1 LNQNTTGSAAT
12 AIASSTQSLGDSTT
26 NIATT
31 EFVAKGL
38 VAKTN
43 KTYVD
48 NALSAKANLVSPTF
62 SGSPVAPTATST
74 DSSTVIATTAFVKGS
89 LSAKASKSYVDN
101 SNALKANLASPAFMG
116 APLAPT
122 AASNDSSTTIA
133 TTAFVKGGL
142 VSKASKTYV
151 DNVIAAKASTASPT
165 FTGSPAAPTA
175 VSTDSSTILA
185 TTAFVK
191 GGLAGKV
198 SKAYVDNVNALMA
211 PLASPE
217 LTGTPTAPTA
227 TAGTNTTQVAT
238 TAFVKAA
245 VDAVI
250 TGSNGTTQSAN
261 DNSTKLATTEYV
273 DRADALKANLNS
285 PTFTGTVA
293 APTATAGDSTTKIAT
308 TAFVDRAVTSN
319 TSYTTDV
326 ASNGE
331 ILIKTATGVKWATEV
346 AESKSRTSSNSN
358 DHVYT
363 LSSAPLAGTTIKVFN
378 GSGAK
383 IKISGITVSGSSVT
397 INVGS
402 SSNPGTLDFYYYK

>member
-1 LNQNTTGSAAT
+1 
-12 AIASSTQSLGDSTT
+12 
-26 NIATT
+26 
-31 EFVAKGL
+31 
-38 VAKTN
+38 
-43 KTYVD
+43 
-48 NALSAKANLVSPTF
+48 
-62 SGSPVAPTATST
+62 
-74 DSSTVIATTAFVKGS
+74 
-89 LSAKASKSYVDN
+89 
-101 SNALKANLASPAFMG
+101 
-116 APLAPT
+116 
-122 AASNDSSTTIA
+122 
-133 TTAFVKGGL
+133 VKGGL
-142 VSKASKTYV
+142 VEKANKAYVDYVVASKAPSV
-151 DNVIAAKASTASPT
+151 SPL

-175 VSTDSSTILA
+175 IATDSSTILA

-191 GGLAGKV
+191 GGLIGKA

-211 PLASPE
+211 PLASPT

-245 VDAVI
+245 VDAAVTI
-250 TGSNGTTQSAN
+250 TTGTTQSAN

-273 DRADALKANLNS
+273 DRADALKADLAS

-319 TSYTTDV
+319 TAYTTDV

-331 ILIKTATGVKWATEV
+331 ILIKTATGVKWATEI

-363 LSSAPLAGTTIKVFN
+363 LSSAPLAGTIIKVFN
-378 GSGAK
+378 SSGSK
-383 IKISGITVSGSSVT
+383 IRISGITVNGTTVT

-402 SSNPGTLDFYYYK
+402 TNNPGTLDFYYYK